1 MTFPSTP
8 MRRLL
13 LLAPLLAL
21 AACAQADVSDSRYSF
36 DAQGTIT
43 ASADGSSWTLAHEGL
58 ATPLVMEDTRCS
70 LAGES
75 MPCGAVEIGV
85 GMQARVLGMQTEEG
99 PVVAKRI
106 ELR

>member
-1 MTFPSTP
+1 

-21 AACAQADVSDSRYSF
+21 AACAQADLTDSRYSF
-36 DAQGTIT
+36 DEEGTIT
-43 ASADGSSWTLAHEGL
+43 ASADGARWTLSHGGAE
-58 ATPLVMEDTRCS
+58 TPLAMEDTRCWV
-70 LAGES
+70 LGES
-75 MPCGAVEIGV
+75 TPCGAVQIGA
-85 GMQARVLGMQTEEG
+85 GMQARVLGMQSDGG